1 MRILSKIINKK
12 KIIEID
18 ENIIV
23 KGVLFNIFR
32 KNRKTDIYLKNK

>member
-1 MRILSKIINKK
+1 MKILSKIINKK

-23 KGVLFNIFR
+23 KGILFNIFR
-32 KNRKTDIYLKNK
+32 KNRKTK